1 MEISGASAALSREL
15 AMVSK
20 IQQATAEQGQQALQL
35 IEQAAAPPVATAP
48 AVQPGRLH
56 IVA

>member
-1 MEISGASAALSREL
+1 MEISGASSVLSREL

-20 IQQATAEQGQQALQL
+20 IQQATAEQGRQALQL
-35 IEQAAAPPVATAP
+35 IEQAGALPVPAP
-48 AVQPGRLH
+48 AHPGRLH